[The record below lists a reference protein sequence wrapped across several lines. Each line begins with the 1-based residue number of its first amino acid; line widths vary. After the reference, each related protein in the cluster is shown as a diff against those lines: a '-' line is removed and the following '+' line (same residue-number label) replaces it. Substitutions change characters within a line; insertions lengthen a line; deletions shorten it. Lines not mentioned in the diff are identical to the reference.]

1 MGWIS
6 RDQQERD
13 HAGLRHVCGA
23 CGHEERPDDPL
34 VLSDGDPSN
43 PWDAAGGR
51 IHRSHTTDPS
61 SGFYGRAQK
70 S

>member
-6 RDQQERD
+6 RSQQERD
-13 HAGLRHVCGA
+13 HAELQDIRAA
-23 CGHEERPDDPL
+23 CGHPSRSGDPL

-51 IHRSHTTDPS
+51 IHRSHTTDPAS
-61 SGFYGRAQK
+61 DFYGRAQQ